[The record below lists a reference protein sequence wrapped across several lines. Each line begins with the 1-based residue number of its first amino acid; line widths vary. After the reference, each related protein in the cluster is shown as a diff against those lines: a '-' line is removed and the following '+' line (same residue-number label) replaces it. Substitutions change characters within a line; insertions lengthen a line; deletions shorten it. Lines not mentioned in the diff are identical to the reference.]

1 MSRTEH
7 KSFIPPSLQ
16 KCVSYQQLTVVV
28 VVVVFT
34 TFILS
39 VLPKQ
44 NNKYTHTRSQHKKH
58 AMDIVAISL
67 AAQGCRVVLADIQGN
82 AINAVSQHIM
92 AQEAVQQQQQQQS
105 LTQEQSPLSVVLP
118 VACNVTDPVQVQE
131 LMARADEFAAAA
143 FSTSS
148 SSSFATKQAQQ
159 QHDRATILVNCAG
172 ITRDN
177 WITRMTIEE
186 WDEVMDVN
194 LKATFLT
201 CRAFLNPLRYP
212 SLLDVA
218 ATTATTTATN
228 TTSSSIINI
237 GSIVSEHGNLAQ
249 VNYAASKGGVVGLT
263 RALAKEVAPRGIR
276 VNAILPGFIAT
287 PMTDK
292 VPSHIT
298 ESVILPKIPLQR
310 FGHPNDV
317 AHLVCFL
324 ASAERSGYIT
334 GASIPVSGMI
344 AL

>member
-1 MSRTEH
+1 M
-7 KSFIPPSLQ
+7 
-16 KCVSYQQLTVVV
+16 
-28 VVVVFT
+28 
-34 TFILS
+34 
-39 VLPKQ
+39 
-44 NNKYTHTRSQHKKH
+44 
-58 AMDIVAISL
+58 AIVAISL
-67 AAQGCRVVLADIQGN
+67 AAQGCRVVLADVQVN
-82 AINAVSQHIM
+82 AINAVSQHII
-92 AQEAVQQQQQQQS
+92 AQQTAQQS
-105 LTQEQSPLSVVLP
+105 LKQQPQQHDYRHPVSSSSSLVLP
-118 VACNVTDPVQVQE
+118 VSCNVTDPVQVQE
-131 LMARADEFAAAA
+131 LMARADEFAA
-143 FSTSS
+143 SSLSS
-148 SSSFATKQAQQ
+148 SLSSSATMQHQQ
-159 QHDRATILVNCAG
+159 QQQVMEDRATILINCAG

-177 WITRMTIEE
+177 WITKMTLEE
-186 WDEVMDVN
+186 WDEVLDVN

-201 CRAFLNPLRYP
+201 CRAFLNPVRYP
-212 SLLDVA
+212 SLLDA
-218 ATTATTTATN
+218 ASSSTTTTAAPSSSSTTTTSTSTTTT

-292 VPSHIT
+292 VPSHIA

-310 FGHPNDV
+310 FGHPMDV